1 MALVDRSAWAWVPE
15 TVRIYGDMRDGAR
28 TTAQVDCGD
37 LNRDFKQL
45 LHVALYWRRAVLQF
59 PVIPAVMTKSSRSYS
74 FWTNTG
80 TVTCQTGL
88 RSAFYRF
95 FSCCNIHSSATLSPA
110 AACRSPF
117 RLSTNSGTYKVC
129 VTKKKASS
137 RLKCYNI
144 ARYKCLLS
152 LFKTLCKIV

>member
-1 MALVDRSAWAWVPE
+1 MALFDRAAWAWVPE
-15 TVRIYGDMRDGAR
+15 TVRIYGDTRDGAR

-37 LNRDFKQL
+37 LNKDFKQL

-74 FWTNTG
+74 LSSFRTNTG

-95 FSCCNIHSSATLSPA
+95 FSCCNLHSSATLSPA
-110 AACRSPF
+110 GACRSPF
-117 RLSTNSGTYKVC
+117 RLSTNSGAYKVR
-129 VTKKKASS
+129 VTKK
-137 RLKCYNI
+137 NI
-144 ARYKCLLS
+144 QPS
-152 LFKTLCKIV
+152 